1 MEFEKYFNKIRNL
14 KNLTNFKKENKIK
27 GNILI
32 VFPNENIETEKRKN
46 FINLIL
52 RFFNMNATEVF
63 ENEGKVFLSEVE
75 YFEKDC
81 EKFSEIAE
89 RISGA
94 RIFKKELSETKI
106 LISYLKKEGKEYK
119 TWWLDFQIR

>member
-32 VFPNENIETEKRKN
+32 AFPNENIETEKRKN
-46 FINLIL
+46 FINLIF

-75 YFEKDC
+75 YFENDC
-81 EKFSEIAE
+81 KNFSEIAE
-89 RISGA
+89 RISEA
-94 RIFKKELSETKI
+94 RIFKKEFSETKI
-106 LISYLKKEGKEYK
+106 LISYLEKEGKEYK
-119 TWWLDFQIR
+119 TWWIDFQIR

>member
-1 MEFEKYFNKIRNL
+1 MEFEKYFNKLREL
-14 KNLTNFKKENKIK
+14 KNLTHFKKKNKIK

-32 VFPNENIETEKRKN
+32 AFPDENIETEKRKN
-46 FINLIL
+46 FINLIF

-81 EKFSEIAE
+81 KNFSEIAE

-94 RIFKKELSETKI
+94 RIFKKEFSETKI
-106 LISYLKKEGKEYK
+106 LISYLEKEGKEYK

>member
-1 MEFEKYFNKIRNL
+1 MEFEEYFNKIRNL
-14 KNLTNFKKENKIK
+14 KNLANFKKENKIK

-32 VFPNENIETEKRKN
+32 AFPNESIEIKERKN

-52 RFFNMNATEVF
+52 LFFNMDSTEVF

-81 EKFSEIAE
+81 KNFSEIAE
-89 RISGA
+89 RISGTKA
-94 RIFKKELSETKI
+94 FEKEFSETKI
-106 LISYLKKEGKEYK
+106 LISYIKKEKKEYR

>member
-94 RIFKKELSETKI
+94 RIFKKEFSETKI
-106 LISYLKKEGKEYK
+106 LISHLKKEGKEYK

>member
-14 KNLTNFKKENKIK
+14 KNLMNFKKKNKIK

-32 VFPNENIETEKRKN
+32 AFPNENIETEKRKN

-52 RFFNMNATEVF
+52 LFFNMDASEIF
-63 ENEGKVFLSEVE
+63 EDENKVFLSEVE

-81 EKFSEIAE
+81 KIFSEVAE
-89 RISGA
+89 RISWTRA
-94 RIFKKELSETKI
+94 FEKEFSETKI
-106 LISYLKKEGKEYK
+106 LISYLEKEGKEYK
-119 TWWLDFQIR
+119 TWWIDFQIR

>member
-1 MEFEKYFNKIRNL
+1 MKFEDYFNKIRNL

-32 VFPNENIETEKRKN
+32 AFPNENIEPEERKN

-52 RFFNMNATEVF
+52 LFFDMDATEVF

-81 EKFSEIAE
+81 KNFSEIAE

-94 RIFKKELSETKI
+94 RIFKKEFSETKI
-106 LISYLKKEGKEYK
+106 LISYLEKEGKEYK
-119 TWWLDFQIR
+119 TWWIDFQIR

>member
-1 MEFEKYFNKIRNL
+1 MKFEDYFNKIRNL

-32 VFPNENIETEKRKN
+32 AFPNENIEPEERKN

-52 RFFNMNATEVF
+52 LFFDMDATEVF

-81 EKFSEIAE
+81 KNFSEIAE
-89 RISGA
+89 RISGTGA
-94 RIFKKELSETKI
+94 FGKEFSETKI
-106 LISYLKKEGKEYK
+106 LISYLEKEGEEYK
-119 TWWLDFQIR
+119 TWWIDFQIR

>member
-1 MEFEKYFNKIRNL
+1 MKFEEYFNKIRNL
-14 KNLTNFKKENKIK
+14 KNLANFKKENKIK

-32 VFPNENIETEKRKN
+32 AFPIESIEIKERKN

-52 RFFNMNATEVF
+52 LFFNMNSTEVF

-81 EKFSEIAE
+81 KNFSEIAE
-89 RISGA
+89 RIAGTRA
-94 RIFKKELSETKI
+94 FGKEFSETKI
-106 LISYLKKEGKEYK
+106 LISYLEKEGKEYK
-119 TWWLDFQIR
+119 TWWIDFQIR

>member
-14 KNLTNFKKENKIK
+14 KNLANFKKENKIK

-32 VFPNENIETEKRKN
+32 AFPNENIEIEKRKN

-52 RFFNMNATEVF
+52 LFFNMNTTEIF
-63 ENEGKVFLSEVE
+63 ENENKVFLSEVE

-81 EKFSEIAE
+81 KNFSEIAE
-89 RISGA
+89 RISGTGA
-94 RIFKKELSETKI
+94 FGKEFSETKI
-106 LISYLKKEGKEYK
+106 LISYLEKEKNEYK

>member
-32 VFPNENIETEKRKN
+32 AFPNENIETEKRKN

-52 RFFNMNATEVF
+52 LFFNMDATEVF

-81 EKFSEIAE
+81 KNFSEIAE

-94 RIFKKELSETKI
+94 RNFKKEFSETKI
-106 LISYLKKEGKEYK
+106 LISYLEKKGKEYK

>member
-1 MEFEKYFNKIRNL
+1 MEFEKYFNKIREL
-14 KNLTNFKKENKIK
+14 KNLMYFKKKNKIK

-32 VFPNENIETEKRKN
+32 AFPNENIKTEKRKN
-46 FINLIL
+46 FINLIF

-81 EKFSEIAE
+81 KNFSEIAE
-89 RISGA
+89 RISEA
-94 RIFKKELSETKI
+94 RIFKKEFSETKI
-106 LISYLKKEGKEYK
+106 LISYLEKEGEEYK
-119 TWWLDFQIR
+119 TWWIDFQIR

>member
-14 KNLTNFKKENKIK
+14 KNLANFKKENKIK

-32 VFPNENIETEKRKN
+32 AFPNENIETEKRKN

-75 YFEKDC
+75 YFEKNC
-81 EKFSEIAE
+81 KNFSEIAE

-94 RIFKKELSETKI
+94 RIFKKEFSETKI
-106 LISYLKKEGKEYK
+106 LISYLEKEGKEYK
-119 TWWLDFQIR
+119 TWWIDFQIR

>member
-1 MEFEKYFNKIRNL
+1 MKFEEYFNKIRNL
-14 KNLTNFKKENKIK
+14 KNLANFKKENKIK

-32 VFPNENIETEKRKN
+32 AFPNESIEIKERKN

-52 RFFNMNATEVF
+52 LFFNMNSTEVF

-81 EKFSEIAE
+81 KNFSEIAE
-89 RISGA
+89 RIAGTKA
-94 RIFKKELSETKI
+94 FEKEFSETKI
-106 LISYLKKEGKEYK
+106 LISYLQKKGKEYK
-119 TWWLDFQIR
+119 TWWIDFQIR

>member
-1 MEFEKYFNKIRNL
+1 MKFEDYFNKIRNL

-32 VFPNENIETEKRKN
+32 AFPNESIETEKREN

-63 ENEGKVFLSEVE
+63 EDEGRVFLSEVE

-81 EKFSEIAE
+81 KSFSEIAE

-94 RIFKKELSETKI
+94 RIFKKEFSETKI
-106 LISYLKKEGKEYK
+106 LILYLQKEGKEYK

>member
-14 KNLTNFKKENKIK
+14 KNLANFKKENKIK

-32 VFPNENIETEKRKN
+32 AFPNENIEIEKRKN

-52 RFFNMNATEVF
+52 LFFNMNTTEIF
-63 ENEGKVFLSEVE
+63 ENENKVFLSEVE

-81 EKFSEIAE
+81 KNFSEIAE
-89 RISGA
+89 RISGTGA
-94 RIFKKELSETKI
+94 FGKEFSETKI
-106 LISYLKKEGKEYK
+106 LISYLEKEGKEYK

>member
-1 MEFEKYFNKIRNL
+1 MKFEEYFNKIRNL
-14 KNLTNFKKENKIK
+14 KNLANFKKENKIK

-32 VFPNENIETEKRKN
+32 AFPNENIEIKERKN

-52 RFFNMNATEVF
+52 LFFNMNSTEVF

-81 EKFSEIAE
+81 EAFPEIAE
-89 RISGA
+89 RISGSKA
-94 RIFKKELSETKI
+94 FKKEFSETKI
-106 LISYLKKEGKEYK
+106 LISYLEKEKNEYK
-119 TWWLDFQIR
+119 TWWIDFQIR

>member
-1 MEFEKYFNKIRNL
+1 MKFEDYFNKIKNL

-32 VFPNENIETEKRKN
+32 AFSNENIEPEKRKN

-52 RFFNMNATEVF
+52 LFFNMDASEIF

-81 EKFSEIAE
+81 KIFPEIAE
-89 RISGA
+89 RISGTKA
-94 RIFKKELSETKI
+94 FEKEFSETKI
-106 LISYLKKEGKEYK
+106 LISYLEKEGKEYK
-119 TWWLDFQIR
+119 TWWIDFQIR

>member
-1 MEFEKYFNKIRNL
+1 MKFEDYFNKIRTL

-32 VFPNENIETEKRKN
+32 AFPNENIEPEERKN

-52 RFFNMNATEVF
+52 LFFDMDATEVF

-75 YFEKDC
+75 YFEKDS
-81 EKFSEIAE
+81 KIFSEVAE
-89 RISGA
+89 RISGTGA
-94 RIFKKELSETKI
+94 FGKEFSETKI
-106 LISYLKKEGKEYK
+106 LISYLEKEGEEYK
-119 TWWLDFQIR
+119 TWWIDFQIR

>member
-32 VFPNENIETEKRKN
+32 AFPNENIETEKRKN
-46 FINLIL
+46 FINLIF

-81 EKFSEIAE
+81 KNFSEIAE

-94 RIFKKELSETKI
+94 RNFKKEFSETKI
-106 LISYLKKEGKEYK
+106 LISYLEKKGKEYK

>member
-1 MEFEKYFNKIRNL
+1 MKFEDYFNKIKNL

-32 VFPNENIETEKRKN
+32 AFSNENIEPEKRKN

-52 RFFNMNATEVF
+52 LFFNMDATEVF
-63 ENEGKVFLSEVE
+63 ENENKVFLSEVE

-81 EKFSEIAE
+81 KIFSEIAE
-89 RISGA
+89 RISGTRA
-94 RIFKKELSETKI
+94 FGKEFLETKI
-106 LISYLKKEGKEYK
+106 LISYLQKEGKEYK

>member
-1 MEFEKYFNKIRNL
+1 MKFEDYFNKIRNL

-32 VFPNENIETEKRKN
+32 AFPNENIEPEERKN

-52 RFFNMNATEVF
+52 LFFDMDTTEVF

-75 YFEKDC
+75 YFEKDSKIFL
-81 EKFSEIAE
+81 EVAE
-89 RISGA
+89 RISGTGA
-94 RIFKKELSETKI
+94 FGKEFSETKI
-106 LISYLKKEGKEYK
+106 LISYLEKEGKEYK
-119 TWWLDFQIR
+119 TWWIDFQIR

>member
-32 VFPNENIETEKRKN
+32 AFPNENIETEKRKN
-46 FINLIL
+46 FINLIF

-75 YFEKDC
+75 YFEKDS
-81 EKFSEIAE
+81 KIFSEVAE
-89 RISGA
+89 RISGTGA
-94 RIFKKELSETKI
+94 FGKEFSETKI
-106 LISYLKKEGKEYK
+106 LISYLEKEGEEYK
-119 TWWLDFQIR
+119 TWWIDFQIR